1 MGEVTA
7 TEYAAQVFMVINF
20 GIIGL
25 SHIVL
30 PRVWVEFFVMLRERG
45 YVGVFLN
52 GMLSLMVG
60 SIIVSLHN
68 VWSGPA
74 MLVTL
79 IGWAQV
85 IKGLVSLT
93 IPSFGLN
100 KMMRVSME
108 RAYEFQVA
116 GALFLVFCAVIAYGW
131 LPA

>member
-1 MGEVTA
+1 LT
-7 TEYAAQVFMVINF
+7 TEHAAQLFAVINF
-20 GIIGL
+20 GVIGL
-25 SHIVL
+25 SHVVQ
-30 PRVWVEFFVMLRERG
+30 PRVWVEFFVVLRERG
-45 YVGVFLN
+45 HAGVFFN

-79 IGWAQV
+79 LGWAQV
-85 IKGLVSLT
+85 LKGLLSLT
-93 IPSFGLN
+93 VPSIGL
-100 KMMRVSME
+100 KGLMRVSTE

-116 GALFLVFCAVIAYGW
+116 GALFLVFAAVIAYGW

>member
-1 MGEVTA
+1 MGEMTA
-7 TEYAAQVFMVINF
+7 TEYAAQVFVVINF

-25 SHIVL
+25 SHLVQ
-30 PRVWVEFFVMLRERG
+30 PRVWVEFFVFLRERG
-45 YVGVFLN
+45 HAGVFFN

-79 IGWAQV
+79 LGWGQV
-85 IKGLVSLT
+85 VKGLVSLT
-93 IPSFGLN
+93 VPSFGLK
-100 KMMRVSME
+100 KMLRVSMD

-116 GALFLVFCAVIAYGW
+116 GALFLVFCAVIVYGW
-131 LPA
+131 LPG

>member
-1 MGEVTA
+1 LTTEHAAEVFT
-7 TEYAAQVFMVINF
+7 VINF

-30 PRVWVEFFVMLRERG
+30 PRVWVEFFVMLRERS

-116 GALFLVFCAVIAYGW
+116 GALFLVFCAVIVYSW
-131 LPA
+131 RPA

>member
-1 MGEVTA
+1 MGQMTA
-7 TEYAAQVFMVINF
+7 TEFAAQVFVVINF
-20 GIIGL
+20 AIVGL
-25 SHIVL
+25 SHVVQ
-30 PRVWVEFFVMLRERG
+30 PRVWVEFFVFLRERG
-45 YVGVFLN
+45 HAGVFFN

-68 VWSGPA
+68 VWSGLP

-79 IGWAQV
+79 LGWAQV

-93 IPSFGLN
+93 IPSFGLK

-116 GALFLVFCAVIAYGW
+116 GAVFLVFCAVIVYGW

>member
-1 MGEVTA
+1 MGEVTG
-7 TEYAAQVFMVINF
+7 TEYAAQVFLVINF

-25 SHIVL
+25 SHILL
-30 PRVWVEFFVMLRERG
+30 PRVWVEFFVMLRARG
-45 YVGVFLN
+45 HVGVFLN

-93 IPSFGLN
+93 VPSIGLN

-116 GALFLVFCAVIAYGW
+116 GAVFLVLCAVIAYGW

>member
-1 MGEVTA
+1 MGQMTA
-7 TEYAAQVFMVINF
+7 TEFAAQVFVVINF
-20 GIIGL
+20 AIVGL
-25 SHIVL
+25 SHVVQ
-30 PRVWVEFFVMLRERG
+30 PRVWVEFFVFLRERG
-45 YVGVFLN
+45 HAGVFFN

-68 VWSGPA
+68 VWSGLP

-79 IGWAQV
+79 LGWAQV

-93 IPSFGLN
+93 VPSFGLK

-116 GALFLVFCAVIAYGW
+116 GALFLVFSAVIVYGW
-131 LPA
+131 LPG

>member
-1 MGEVTA
+1 MT
-7 TEYAAQVFMVINF
+7 TEHAAEIFTVINF

-45 YVGVFLN
+45 YVGVFLS

-68 VWSGPA
+68 VWSGLA

-93 IPSFGLN
+93 VPSFGLN

-116 GALFLVFCAVIAYGW
+116 GALFLVFCAAIAYGW

>member
-1 MGEVTA
+1 LTTEHAAEVFA
-7 TEYAAQVFMVINF
+7 VINF

-45 YVGVFLN
+45 HVGVFLN

-68 VWSGPA
+68 LWSGPV

-85 IKGLVSLT
+85 LKGLVSLT
-93 IPSFGLN
+93 VPSWGLN

-108 RAYEFQVA
+108 RAYEFQLA